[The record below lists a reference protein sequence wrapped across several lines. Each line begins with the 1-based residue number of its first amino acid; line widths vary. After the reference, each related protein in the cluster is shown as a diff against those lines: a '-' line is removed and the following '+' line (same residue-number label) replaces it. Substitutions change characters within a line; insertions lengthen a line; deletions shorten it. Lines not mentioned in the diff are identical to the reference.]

1 MKSNAGFLNS
11 QNTHLGNRI
20 FEKML
25 KDSGIDAFSGAQG
38 RIMYVLW
45 ENGTLSVSQVCKLT
59 SLANSTMTVLL
70 DQMEVRGLINRT
82 RNERNR
88 KQILVSLTDTARLYK
103 KEYDY
108 ISEKMNN
115 LTYKGFS
122 QEELMMYENMLIRIK
137 KNLEDYIEN
146 GENND

>member
-45 ENGTLSVSQVCKLT
+45 ENGTLSVSEVCKLT
-59 SLANSTMTVLL
+59 SLANSTMTVML

>member
-59 SLANSTMTVLL
+59 SLANSTMTVML

-122 QEELMMYENMLIRIK
+122 QEELMMYENMIIRIK

>member
-1 MKSNAGFLNS
+1 
-11 QNTHLGNRI
+11 
-20 FEKML
+20 ML

-59 SLANSTMTVLL
+59 SLANSTMTVML

>member
-25 KDSGIDAFSGAQG
+25 KDSGVDAFSGAQG

-59 SLANSTMTVLL
+59 SLANSTMTVML

-108 ISEKMNN
+108 I
-115 LTYKGFS
+115 
-122 QEELMMYENMLIRIK
+122 
-137 KNLEDYIEN
+137 
-146 GENND
+146 

>member
-59 SLANSTMTVLL
+59 SLANSTMTVML